1 MSFNLGWPAS
11 SPAHGSVG
19 QRSAGSRSQEHL
31 RIKDLVHS
39 IEAAD
44 LPHRRDRQVFA
55 PVQQLRNSYEVS
67 LRNIDDNIYALA
79 AATAALD
86 RVEGKLVQARSQIEL
101 LCSRGEEVDLGKVER
116 TLIALAEHV
125 NQSVQRADENYVNLL
140 RDSRLQMQI
149 SEVGGKEHRSMQVDL
164 TMISLEKLIAWKLR
178 DGPTDPEAWI
188 DLIDT
193 MSHVTLQNVQI
204 LSSLILT
211 LFAARDYTTDVVQLV
226 MSPNSDQPRPATATR
241 LATDFVQ
248 SARAALMRDE
258 PVALTN
264 RAEPRHDVVSK
275 PPNRLMTFLNQ
286 VTFQA

>member
-39 IEAAD
+39 IDAAD

-101 LCSRGEEVDLGKVER
+101 LCSRGEDVDLGKVER

-241 LATDFVQ
+241 IATDFVQ

-264 RAEPRHDVVSK
+264 RAEPRHEPAAK

>member
-264 RAEPRHDVVSK
+264 RAEPRHDAVSK

>member
-1 MSFNLGWPAS
+1 MSFNLGWSAS

-39 IEAAD
+39 IDAAD

-86 RVEGKLVQARSQIEL
+86 RVEGKLVQARCQIEL

-226 MSPNSDQPRPATATR
+226 MSPQSEQPHPAKPTR
-241 LATDFVQ
+241 IATDFVQ

-264 RAEPRHDVVSK
+264 RAEPRQDTVSK

>member
-11 SPAHGSVG
+11 SSAHGSAAR
-19 QRSAGSRSQEHL
+19 RSTSNRAQEHL

-44 LPHRRDRQVFA
+44 QPHRKDRQVFA
-55 PVQQLRNSYEVS
+55 PVQQLRNSYDVS

-86 RVEGKLVQARSQIEL
+86 RVEGKLVQARLQIEL
-101 LCSRGEEVDLGKVER
+101 LCSRGEDVDLGKVER
-116 TLIALAEHV
+116 TLVALAEHV

-149 SEVGGKEHRSMQVDL
+149 SEVGGKEQRSMQVDL

-193 MSHVTLQNVQI
+193 MSHVVLQNVQI

-226 MSPNSDQPRPATATR
+226 MSPQNEPSQKTSATR

-258 PVALTN
+258 PLELSN
-264 RAEPRHDVVSK
+264 RSEPRHSVVNK
-275 PPNRLMTFLNQ
+275 PPNRLMAFLSQ
-286 VTFQA
+286 VAFQA